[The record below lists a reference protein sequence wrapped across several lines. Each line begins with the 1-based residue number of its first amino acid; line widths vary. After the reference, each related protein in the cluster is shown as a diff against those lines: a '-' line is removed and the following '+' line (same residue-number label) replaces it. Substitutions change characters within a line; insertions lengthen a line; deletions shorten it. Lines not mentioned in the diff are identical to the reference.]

1 MQPLAR
7 GEGTEAPGTSS
18 EGDPPVLQVRDL
30 SLAFSGVRALT
41 GVSLEVAEG
50 GLVAVIGP
58 NGAGKTT
65 LFNCISGVYRP
76 DAGSVR
82 LLGEDIVGLPSWRV
96 ARLGVARMFQNLALF
111 EHLTVLDNLLLG
123 RHAQYRSRWW
133 DDALWR
139 PRARAEEVRHRA
151 RAEEIVDFLDLAR
164 YRRLPVGILPY
175 GVLKR
180 VELGRALCANPRLLL
195 LDEPAAGLNQEET
208 EDMARYILDVK
219 EELGVTAIL
228 IEHDLRFVLDLADS
242 VTVLD
247 FGRKVAEGPP
257 AKVQEHPDVVAA
269 YIGREL
275 G

>member
-1 MQPLAR
+1 M
-7 GEGTEAPGTSS
+7 TAPALL
-18 EGDPPVLQVRDL
+18 DVRDI
-30 SLAFSGVRALT
+30 SVSFSGVRALT
-41 GVSLEVAEG
+41 GVSLRVPEG

-76 DAGSVR
+76 DSGTVR
-82 LLGEDIVGLPSWRV
+82 MEDQDVTGLTSWRV

-123 RHAQYRSRWW
+123 RHAHYASRWW
-133 DDALWR
+133 QDALWR
-139 PRARAEEVRHRA
+139 PRTRSEEVRHRI
-151 RAEEIVDFLDLAR
+151 RAEEVVDFLDLAR
-164 YRRLPVGILPY
+164 YRRMPVGILPY

-180 VELGRALCANPRLLL
+180 VELGRALCADPRLLL

-208 EDMARYILDVK
+208 EDMARYLLDVK
-219 EELGVTAIL
+219 EELGVTSIL

-247 FGRKVAEGPP
+247 FGRTVAEGPP
-257 AKVQEHPDVVAA
+257 AEIREHPEVVAA
-269 YIGREL
+269 YIG
-275 G
+275 GPQP